1 MSRTSRS
8 GWRWR
13 VPGGMMSRM
22 SDITDTP
29 AESEPAPA
37 VLPAGLYLVG
47 TPIGNLED
55 ITARAL
61 RILGGVS
68 VVFAE
73 DTRITRRLLERYAIR
88 TPMISCHQHN
98 EARRIETI
106 LERVRRGEAVALATD
121 AGMPGVSD
129 PGSRVAEAVR
139 AEGLPVTVI
148 PGPCSVSAALA
159 LSGLGGGAY
168 SFSAFLPHKS
178 GARRK
183 RLASLLERA
192 EPVVL
197 FESPYRIAKLAGE
210 LAELDPERPVCMA
223 RELTK
228 KFEEVRTLSARE
240 WVAYWDGRT
249 PRGEFVV
256 IIAPREAGESRDD
269 EPRDDSH
276 P

>member
-1 MSRTSRS
+1 
-8 GWRWR
+8 
-13 VPGGMMSRM
+13 MSRM

-98 EARRIETI
+98 EARRIEPI

-197 FESPYRIAKLAGE
+197 FESPYRISKLAGE
-210 LAELDPERPVCMA
+210 LAELDPARPVCMA